1 VSGDGVRTAV
11 IIGASHGWGAHLAT
25 RLVKEGWQVTAV
37 GRRPKPDLPTG
48 EPPGY
53 LQVDVATA
61 EGRAAVAAELRQQK
75 PALVVYNA
83 VSYGP
88 RDAALPPMAEME
100 ATFLVNAL
108 VPYHLLLDH
117 ITQQSN
123 EEFCTYVV
131 TNSDS
136 IYHAN
141 RHSGVYAASKAALR
155 VLTTALASECR
166 SRNAAVAT
174 LLLGPLADEENF
186 DKLRDI
192 ADRTGAD
199 LDTVT
204 RRFLARS
211 NQAYVIESFLD
222 YESCVKSVLTIASL
236 GRDANGMLCKLDGG
250 SSGSL
255 V

>member
-1 VSGDGVRTAV
+1 MSGNRVRKAV
-11 IIGASHGWGAHLAT
+11 VIGASHGWGAHLAS
-25 RLVKEGWQVTAV
+25 RLVEEGWQVTAV
-37 GRRPKPDLPTG
+37 GRRQKPDLPPN
-48 EPPGY
+48 EPPRY
-53 LQVDVATA
+53 LQADVAT
-61 EGRAAVAAELRQQK
+61 ENGRAAVAAALREQS
-75 PALVVYNA
+75 PALIVYNA

-88 RDAALPPMAEME
+88 RDAAMPPLPELE

-108 VPYHLLLDH
+108 VPYHLLLDYLAH
-117 ITQQSN
+117 RPN
-123 EEFCTYVV
+123 EEFCSCVV

-141 RHSGVYAASKAALR
+141 RYSGIYAASKAALR
-155 VLTTALASECR
+155 VLTTALASACQ

-174 LLLGPLADEENF
+174 LLLGPLADEENY
-186 DKLRDI
+186 DKLREI
-192 ADRTGAD
+192 SERTNID
-199 LDTVT
+199 LDVVM
-204 RRFLARS
+204 RRYLARS
-211 NQAYVIESFLD
+211 NQAYVIDSFLT

>member
-1 VSGDGVRTAV
+1 MKKGIV
-11 IIGASHGWGAHLAT
+11 IGASHGWGAHLAS
-25 RLVKEGWQVTAV
+25 RLVEEGWDVTAV
-37 GRRPKPDLPTG
+37 GRRPKPDLPDAGALRYVRADLSTAD
-48 EPPGY
+48 GY
-53 LQVDVATA
+53 GIV
-61 EGRAAVAAELRQQK
+61 ERELREQA

-88 RDAALPPMAEME
+88 RDATLPPLEELE
-100 ATFLVNAL
+100 ATFRLNTL
-108 VPYHLLLDH
+108 VPYHLLLNH
-117 ITQQSN
+117 IEKHPT

-141 RHSGVYAASKAALR
+141 KYSGIYAASKAALR
-155 VLTTALASECR
+155 VLTTALASACQ
-166 SRNAAVAT
+166 SHNAAAAT

-186 DKLRDI
+186 DKLR
-192 ADRTGAD
+192 AVAGRTGAD
-199 LDTVT
+199 LDVVVQ
-204 RRFLARS
+204 RYLARS
-211 NQAYVIESFLD
+211 NQAYVIDSFLS
-222 YESCVKSVLTIASL
+222 YESCVKNVLTIANL

>member
-1 VSGDGVRTAV
+1 MSDDLRTAV

-25 RLVKEGWQVTAV
+25 RLVEEGWQVTAV
-37 GRRPKPDLPTG
+37 GRRAKPDLPTG
-48 EPPGY
+48 EPPSY

-61 EGRAAVAAELRQQK
+61 EGRAAVAAELRKQA
-75 PALVVYNA
+75 PSLVVYNA

-88 RDAALPPMAEME
+88 RDAALPPLADME

-117 ITQQSN
+117 VTQQPADK
-123 EEFCTYVV
+123 FCTYVV

-155 VLTTALASECR
+155 VLTAALASECK
-166 SRNAAVAT
+166 SRNAAAAT

-186 DKLRDI
+186 DKMREI
-192 ADRTGAD
+192 ADRTNTDVDA
-199 LDTVT
+199 VT
-204 RRFLARS
+204 KRFLIRS

-222 YESCVKSVLTIASL
+222 YESCVRSVLTMASL

>member
-1 VSGDGVRTAV
+1 VSGDNVRKAV
-11 IIGASHGWGAHLAT
+11 IIGASTGWGAHLAI
-25 RLVKEGWQVTAV
+25 RLVEEGWQVTAV
-37 GRRPKPDLPTG
+37 GRRAKPDLPPD

-53 LQVDVATA
+53 LQADVATA
-61 EGRAAVAAELRQQK
+61 EGRAELAAELRQQK

-83 VSYGP
+83 VDYGR
-88 RDAALPPMAEME
+88 RDAELQPLAEME

-108 VPYHLLLDH
+108 APYHLLLEH
-117 ITQQSN
+117 ITSQPN
-123 EEFCTYVV
+123 EEFCTYVM

-136 IYHAN
+136 IYQAN
-141 RHSGVYAASKAALR
+141 RYSGVYAASKAALR
-155 VLTTALASECR
+155 VLTTALASECK

-192 ADRTGAD
+192 AERTNAD
-199 LDTVT
+199 LGVVT

-211 NQAYVIESFLD
+211 NQSYVIESFLD
-222 YESCVKSVLTIASL
+222 YESCVKSLLTIASL

>member
-1 VSGDGVRTAV
+1 MKRGI

-25 RLVKEGWQVTAV
+25 RLVEEGWDVTAV
-37 GRRPKPDLPTG
+37 GRRPKPDLSGT
-48 EPPGY
+48 EPPRY
-53 LQVDVATA
+53 LQADVSTP
-61 EGRAAVAAELRQQK
+61 EGRETVARELREQS

-88 RDAALPPMAEME
+88 RDATLPSLEELE
-100 ATFLVNAL
+100 ATFRVNAL

-117 ITQQSN
+117 FAQRPT
-123 EEFCTYVV
+123 EEFCTCVV

-141 RHSGVYAASKAALR
+141 RYSGIYAASKAALR
-155 VLTTALASECR
+155 VLTTALASACQ

-186 DKLRDI
+186 EKLREV

-199 LDTVT
+199 LNVVT

-211 NQAYVIESFLD
+211 NQAYVIESFLA

>member
-1 VSGDGVRTAV
+1 MSDDGVRKAI
-11 IIGASHGWGAHLAT
+11 IIGGSHGWGAHLAI
-25 RLVKEGWQVTAV
+25 RLMEEGWQVTAV
-37 GRRPKPDLPTG
+37 GRRDKPDLPPD
-48 EPPGY
+48 EAPSY
-53 LQVDVATA
+53 LQADLASA
-61 EGRAAVAAELRQQK
+61 EGRAAVSAELRQQN
-75 PALVVYNA
+75 PALVMYNA
-83 VSYGP
+83 ATYGP
-88 RDAALPPMAEME
+88 RDAALQPLAELE

-108 VPYHLLLDH
+108 APYHLLLDH
-117 ITQQSN
+117 ILQRSTD
-123 EEFCTYVV
+123 EFCTFLM

-141 RHSGVYAASKAALR
+141 RYSGVYAASKAALR
-155 VLTTALASECR
+155 VLTTALASECQ

-186 DKLRDI
+186 DKLRGI
-192 ADRTGAD
+192 AERTNAE
-199 LDTVT
+199 LDVVT

-211 NQAYVIESFLD
+211 NQSYVIESFLD

-236 GRDANGMLCKLDGG
+236 GRDANGMLCRLDGG

>member
-1 VSGDGVRTAV
+1 MSGDEVRKAV
-11 IIGASHGWGAHLAT
+11 VIGASHGWGAHLAT
-25 RLVKEGWQVTAV
+25 RLVEEGWQVTAV
-37 GRRPKPDLPTG
+37 GRRPKPDLPPD
-48 EPPGY
+48 ELLRY
-53 LQVDVATA
+53 LQVDVAT
-61 EGRAAVAAELRQQK
+61 EDGRAAVAAELRERA
-75 PALVVYNA
+75 PALIVYNA

-88 RDAALPPMAEME
+88 RDATLPPLAELE

-117 ITQQSN
+117 LAQRPT
-123 EEFCTYVV
+123 EEFCTCVV

-141 RHSGVYAASKAALR
+141 RYSGIYAASKAALR
-155 VLTTALASECR
+155 VLTTALASACQ

-186 DKLRDI
+186 DKLREI
-192 ADRTGAD
+192 AERTNAD
-199 LDTVT
+199 LDMVM

-211 NQAYVIESFLD
+211 NQAYVIDSFLA
-222 YESCVKSVLTIASL
+222 YESCVKSVLAIASL